1 MSSVSQIMSEKEI
14 VTIVANAGKSAQ
26 DVVEMMV
33 KKKIGSVIV
42 IDKKWTSYWHHY

>member
-1 MSSVSQIMSEKEI
+1 MSEKEI

-33 KKKIGSVIV
+33 KRLLQ
-42 IDKKWTSYWHHY
+42 